1 MSKTNAPLDGK
12 FNQLYSD
19 VVTAKSTHGTAKIN
33 IYTDANGTEYAK
45 DSNNN
50 DIQGSVVSYTMY
62 TYGMDYLPSSNV
74 DVGFVRIVFK
84 GNSKLEVK
92 NTADPVYWYSFS
104 NDGHSDSSSDGHS
117 DSSSDSSSS
126 GEIKPLQ

>member
-92 NTADPVYWYSFS
+92 NTTDPVYWYSFS
-104 NDGHSDSSSDGHS
+104 NSSSSDNDDAS
-117 DSSSDSSSS
+117 DS
-126 GEIKPLQ
+126 EIKPLQ

>member
-19 VVTAKSTHGTAKIN
+19 VVTAKSTTGSAKIS
-33 IYTDANGTEYAK
+33 IYTDANGTTYAT

-50 DIQGSVVSYTMY
+50 EIKHAVVSYTMY
-62 TYGMDYLPSSNV
+62 TYGMDYMPSSNV

-84 GNSKLEVK
+84 GNSRLEIK
-92 NTADPVYWYSFS
+92 NTTDPVYWYSFS
-104 NDGHSDSSSDGHS
+104 SDSNGDS
-117 DSSSDSSSS
+117 DSD

>member
-19 VVTAKSTHGTAKIN
+19 VVTAKSTLGSAKIN
-33 IYTDANGTEYAK
+33 IYTDANGTTYAT

-50 DIQGSVVSYTMY
+50 EIQGVVVSYTMY
-62 TYGMDYLPSSNV
+62 TYGMDYMPSSNV

-92 NTADPVYWYSFS
+92 NTTEPVYWYSFV
-104 NDGHSDSSSDGHS
+104 NDNDTDT
-117 DSSSDSSSS
+117 
-126 GEIKPLQ
+126 EIKPLQ